1 MLYVLLGLSLAFNL
15 FVIVLGVVALN
26 MYKQKKREMSDINS
40 VFSNLF
46 SNDEKDKKI
55 IDLKKEFGEDNINDK
70 ESFEDFFNN

>member
-1 MLYVLLGLSLAFNL
+1 MLYVVLGLSLAFNL

-40 VFSNLF
+40 VFSSLF

-55 IDLKKEFGEDNINDK
+55 IELKKEFGEDNINDK

>member
-1 MLYVLLGLSLAFNL
+1 MLYVVLGLSLAFNL
-15 FVIVLGVVALN
+15 FVIVIGVVALN

-40 VFSNLF
+40 VFSSLF

>member
-1 MLYVLLGLSLAFNL
+1 MLYVVLGLSLAFNL

-40 VFSNLF
+40 VFSGLF

>member
-1 MLYVLLGLSLAFNL
+1 MLYIVLGLSLAFNL
-15 FVIVLGVVALN
+15 FVIVLGVIALN

-40 VFSNLF
+40 VFSSLF

>member
-40 VFSNLF
+40 VFSSLF

>member
-1 MLYVLLGLSLAFNL
+1 MLYVVLGLSLAFNL

-40 VFSNLF
+40 VFSSLF